1 MTAIAILDRNHPAYQ
16 AILLGGACA
25 VVSLALIGGFLLTNE
40 TIAVKTMEDQLSSL
54 NQVLPEGSY
63 DNNPLETKAEQTHPA
78 LSGPAELMIATRDN
92 AITATAIQLT
102 VAGWGGPIDMLV
114 ATQPDGEILG
124 VRVIS
129 HKDTPGLAD
138 NIEIAKSD
146 WITSF
151 NGHSLSNT
159 TEQQWAVQKDGGMF
173 DQFTGATITPR
184 AVVRGV
190 HNALQVQQEWQ
201 QNWQQQQMQEA
212 DSE

>member
-1 MTAIAILDRNHPAYQ
+1 MTSIAIMDRNHPVYQ
-16 AILLGGACA
+16 AVLLGGACA

-40 TIAVKTMEDQLSSL
+40 TIAEKTMEDQLSSL
-54 NQVLPEGSY
+54 NQVLPQGSY
-63 DNNPLETKAEQTHPA
+63 DNNPLDTMTPHEHP
-78 LSGPAELMIATRDN
+78 LLLHPAELITATRN
-92 AITATAIQLT
+92 GEITATAMQVT

-138 NIEIAKSD
+138 KIEIAKSS

-151 NGHSLSNT
+151 NGHSLTNT
-159 TEQQWAVQKDGGMF
+159 TEKQWAVQKDGGMF

-190 HNALQVQQEWQ
+190 HSALEIQADWQ
-201 QNWQQQQMQEA
+201 KNKPVLKTEA

>member
-1 MTAIAILDRNHPAYQ
+1 MTSIAIMDRSHPVYQ
-16 AILLGGACA
+16 AVLLGGACA

-40 TIAVKTMEDQLSSL
+40 TIAEKTMEDQLSSL
-54 NQVLPEGSY
+54 NQVLPQGSY
-63 DNNPLETKAEQTHPA
+63 DNNPLDTMTPYEHP
-78 LSGPAELMIATRDN
+78 LLLRPAELITATKDG
-92 AITATAIQLT
+92 AITATAMQVT

-138 NIEIAKSD
+138 KIEIAKSS

-151 NGHSLSNT
+151 NGHSLTNT
-159 TEQQWAVQKDGGMF
+159 TEKQWAVQKDGGMF

-190 HNALQVQQEWQ
+190 HSALEIQADWQ
-201 QNWQQQQMQEA
+201 KNKPIQTTEA